1 MDQPLRQLQ
10 QDDVRDRR
18 DGLGGSDSPIVLN
31 VSPFK
36 TRKQLWQEKLGIIAQ
51 EEEKPIMK
59 RGHYM
64 EDKVADMYEGLTGL
78 KTRKVLRRIIHP
90 QYPFLFAHVDRV
102 IEGDKRG
109 PGVLEI
115 KCPGSMMARKCD
127 REGMQ
132 NYYLIQIAHYLGVTG
147 YKWGVIVV
155 LDYDNW
161 KIIPYEMTPDKD
173 LIKLIFDED
182 IKFWEYVKS
191 GEEPPESEVK
201 IEAGDIVPGEAVNM
215 EKIDPQLWAEL
226 VKKYGEADALYD
238 EAKIYKD
245 LCEEKI
251 QQQMTS
257 AGANVAEGA
266 GARIYW
272 REQAGRQTLDKKAF
286 AKGHPTAFEIYNS
299 YMKQEKPSRPFRF
312 YATKPMLRE

>member
-1 MDQPLRQLQ
+1 MDQPLSQLQ
-10 QDDVRDRR
+10 IDDVWDRK

-36 TRKQLWQEKLGIIAQ
+36 TRKQLWQEKLGLVEQ

-78 KTRKVLRRIIHP
+78 KTRKVLQRIIHP
-90 QYPFLFAHVDRV
+90 KYPFLFAHVDRV

-109 PGVLEI
+109 PGVLEV
-115 KCPGSMMARKCD
+115 KCPGSMVARKCD
-127 REGMQ
+127 RDGMQ
-132 NYYLIQIAHYLGVTG
+132 EYYIIQIQHYLGVTG

-161 KIIPYEMTPDKD
+161 KIVPYEAQPDKD
-173 LIKLIFDED
+173 LINIIFNED
-182 IKFWEYVKS
+182 IKFWEFVKS
-191 GEEPPESEVK
+191 GEEPTEPEVQ
-201 IEAGDIVPGEAVNM
+201 IEAGDLNPGEAVNM
-215 EKIDPQLWAEL
+215 DKIDPQLWAEL
-226 VKKYGEADALYD
+226 VKRYGEADAMFD
-238 EAKIYKD
+238 EAKVQKE
-245 LCEEKI
+245 LCEQKI
-251 QQQMTS
+251 QDQMTA

-272 REQAGRQTLDKKAF
+272 KDQKGKQTLDKKAF
-286 AKGHPTAFEIYNS
+286 AKGHPTAYDIYLS
-299 YMKQEKPSRPFRF
+299 YMKQGNPSRPFRF
-312 YATKPMLRE
+312 YFSKPIYRE